1 MLFSFITTHDSYLL
15 AWGGLLIQD
24 VIIPLRGR
32 ALSPRE
38 HVLWLRGAV
47 LGVAIFIVAFSTMFE
62 QVDNIFMF
70 MDISASL
77 YTGGAGVVLLGAL

>member
-1 MLFSFITTHDSYLL
+1 M
-15 AWGGLLIQD
+15 
-24 VIIPLRGR
+24 
-32 ALSPRE
+32 
-38 HVLWLRGAV
+38 LWLRGAV